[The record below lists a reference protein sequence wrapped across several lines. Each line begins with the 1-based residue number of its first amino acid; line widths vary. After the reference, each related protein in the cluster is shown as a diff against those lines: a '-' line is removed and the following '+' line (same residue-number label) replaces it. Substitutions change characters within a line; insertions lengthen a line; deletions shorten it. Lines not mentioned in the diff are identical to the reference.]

1 MASFF
6 DLIAACEEHSTESQ
20 TRSRSAVELLH
31 IIDSKKRSHLSWKG
45 RQTIQSKR
53 VASSFDLIAAC
64 VERSTEA
71 EHVENAWEVCLK
83 STLCKL
89 FIPLCCY
96 RISNQ
101 GPGSWSRKWKS
112 IRLATHIYHSLIV
125 WLYTY
130 LTMTPSHRLDEA
142 LRWIGFNS
150 LIQREEAT
158 TSLRG
163 C

>member
-1 MASFF
+1 MFVWLFYLEHQTMTPRHRLDEALRWIGFNWFTQRKGATTSLRGCLANLSKGVASFF

-53 VASSFDLIAAC
+53 VASSFDLVAAC

-71 EHVENAWEVCLK
+71 EHVENAWEVCSK

-89 FIPLCCY
+89 FDPLCCY
-96 RISNQ
+96 RSSNQ
-101 GPGSWSRKWKS
+101 GPGSWSR
-112 IRLATHIYHSLIV
+112 
-125 WLYTY
+125 
-130 LTMTPSHRLDEA
+130 
-142 LRWIGFNS
+142 
-150 LIQREEAT
+150 
-158 TSLRG
+158 
-163 C
+163 